1 MRWTSVA
8 ITASLVLLLPLGAP
22 RRAQAQPAA
31 LALYVEGPD
40 ADAVRSAVVEALP
53 PGTKLADEKV
63 FHAEL
68 VREGQ
73 NRPLGRDLDPAV
85 IDRVR
90 RAARIMGVSAALVVR
105 VRRDQT
111 ARRALL
117 LVVPA
122 WKTPA
127 SAEEVT
133 LVFAS
138 RDEDVAAIA
147 SALGPSLDV
156 YPPAPAHSL
165 DAAPSAHPSPEADL
179 AEARPPPAPAAPRVP
194 PVAEVLPPSPRGP
207 ALGVA
212 ARRKSRPRTA
222 AQRAAASV
230 IDLALAGEVVGRHFE
245 YDNGVQPRRSQYTAF
260 PAPAASVHGQLFP
273 LALTGL
279 ALGDIGLV
287 AGYERI
293 VSAAGGAGTL
303 AADASPSS
311 YDAGLRVRI
320 HPGSDPRLIVGV
332 SVEYTC
338 TSRRA
343 VGSPDSELPDVTYR
357 SVSPALDTRVSFGR
371 VSLNG
376 ALAFRDVMGEGAIST
391 RFYGPHGFGLD
402 AEFGAALA
410 LTEAL
415 EARFAVDYE
424 LYSFAF
430 TPLPGGAFGVG
441 SARDQLYG
449 ARLGL
454 ALVL

>member
-1 MRWTSVA
+1 M
-8 ITASLVLLLPLGAP
+8 TASLVLLLSLGAP

-53 PGTKLADEKV
+53 PGTNLADEKV

-90 RAARIMGVSAALVVR
+90 RAARIMGVSAVLVVR

-122 WKTPA
+122 WRTPA

-138 RDEDVAAIA
+138 REEDAAAIA
-147 SALGPSLDV
+147 SALGPSLDA
-156 YPPAPAHSL
+156 YAPPPARSLEGAPTAH
-165 DAAPSAHPSPEADL
+165 PSPSPEADL
-179 AEARPPPAPAAPRVP
+179 AQTPSPPASAAPRIP
-194 PVAEVLPPSPRGP
+194 PVAEVLPSSPGRP
-207 ALGVA
+207 APDA
-212 ARRKSRPRTA
+212 DARATPRPGTP

-230 IDLALAGEVVGRHFE
+230 IDLALAGEVVGRHFD
-245 YDNGVQPRRSQYTAF
+245 YDNGVQPSRSQYTAF
-260 PAPAASVHGQLFP
+260 PAPAVNVRGQLFP
-273 LALTGL
+273 LAHTGL
-279 ALGDIGLV
+279 LLGDVGLV

-293 VSAAGGAGTL
+293 ASAAGETGSL

-311 YDAGLRVRI
+311 YAAGLRVRI

-343 VGSPDSELPDVTYR
+343 VGSPTSELPDVTYR

-371 VSLNG
+371 VSLKSDF
-376 ALAFRDVMGEGAIST
+376 AFRDVVDRGAIST

-415 EARFAVDYE
+415 EARLAVDYE

-430 TPLPGGAFGVG
+430 TPPPGGAFGVG